1 MATRRN
7 FFKRGGGGVKTER
20 KPIKRERAEQKRGE
34 KNAKNVQ

>member
-1 MATRRN
+1 MATRRI
-7 FFKRGGGGVKTER
+7 FFKRGGGVKTER